1 MIPERIVEEVR
12 ARADIVE
19 IIGEQVPL
27 KRAGKD
33 FKALCPFHHEKT
45 PSFHVVPSKGF
56 YNCFGCGA
64 SGDVF
69 RFVMARTG
77 ASFPDA
83 VRQIAAKVG
92 VEIPADAEGGT
103 AEEPHRALYEAMA
116 FASDHFQRQLQSPS
130 GQIARRYLEHRGIAA
145 ASVERF
151 LLGHSSGE
159 WRELR
164 EAAHRHG
171 IEDAVLL
178 GAGLIKESEKSDEPY
193 DRFRDRVIFPI
204 AEVSGRLVAF
214 GGRALRQGENTP
226 KYLNSPETPIYH
238 KGLILYGLN
247 WARQAIRR
255 EGAALVVE
263 GYMDYVSLASRGIEH
278 VVAGMGTALTGEQAN
293 LIARYTAKTLL
304 LYDSDTAGTRATFR
318 SADALLR
325 AGVHPLV
332 VTLPPGEDP
341 DSLVRS
347 GGAQALQPHLENAVD
362 VIERKLEILQARG
375 FFADIDGQRRA
386 LDRLLPTIRA
396 TLDPALRDIYI
407 QRVAERTGVR
417 PDTLEHEVE
426 HGGDGG
432 SLARWRT
439 PRAQPERRRS
449 AAVAATSTTGPASER
464 LLLFLMLRDP
474 ARIPQAQRVVSPED
488 LADPAHRELYEALL
502 RHGGVNGGADAL
514 GLSAVARLRFD
525 EIQRDRTEIS
535 DGDRSFEDA
544 VADIKEIRGLFR
556 RLDELDAKV
565 ARARD
570 AQEQITIVQQK
581 TEVWRELRARGVGE
595 LNPRYSSRRFRR
607 RSRDPRESGPDETPT
622 EES

>member
-19 IIGEQVPL
+19 IIGEQVSL

-92 VEIPADAEGGT
+92 VEIPADSGDGE
-103 AEEPHRALYEAMA
+103 AEEPHRALYEAIA
-116 FASDHFQRQLQSPS
+116 FASDYFRRQLERT
-130 GQIARRYLEHRGIAA
+130 GGEVARRYLEQRGIAA
-145 ASVERF
+145 ESIERF
-151 LLGHSSGE
+151 LLGYASGE

-164 EAAHRHG
+164 EAAHHHG
-171 IEDAVLL
+171 ITDATLL
-178 GAGLIKESEKSDEPY
+178 AAGLIKESERSDEPY

-214 GGRALRQGENTP
+214 GGRALRPGDSTP

-247 WARQAIRR
+247 WSRQAIRR
-255 EGAALVVE
+255 EGSALVVE
-263 GYMDYVSLASRGIEH
+263 GYMDYVSLAARGIEH
-278 VVAGMGTALTGEQAN
+278 VVAGMGTALTGDQAN
-293 LIARYTAKTLL
+293 LIARYTAKALL

-341 DSLVRS
+341 DSLVRK
-347 GGAQALQPHLENAVD
+347 GGAQALLPHLDNAAD
-362 VIERKLEILQARG
+362 VIERKLQILDERG
-375 FFADIDGQRRA
+375 FFTDIDGQRRA

-396 TLDPALRDIYI
+396 TLDTALRDIYI
-407 QRVAERTGVR
+407 MRVAERTGVR
-417 PDTLEHEVE
+417 RETLEHEVE

-432 SLARWRT
+432 SLSRWRT
-439 PRAQPERRRS
+439 PRPQPERRPAK
-449 AAVAATSTTGPASER
+449 AAAAGAPAAAPSER
-464 LLLFLMLRDP
+464 LLLFLLLRDP
-474 ARIPQAQRVVSPED
+474 ARIPQAERVVMPED
-488 LADPAHRELYEALL
+488 LADPANRELYEALL

-514 GLSAVARLRFD
+514 GLSAMARLRFD
-525 EIQRDRTEIS
+525 EIQRDRTEIT

-556 RLDELDAKV
+556 RLDELDARL
-565 ARARD
+565 ARTKD
-570 AQEQITIVQQK
+570 AEAQNAIVQQK
-581 TEVWRELRARGVGE
+581 SDVWRELRARGLGE
-595 LNPRYSSRRFRR
+595 LNPRYVSRRFRQ
-607 RSRDPRESGPDETPT
+607 RSRNERNAGPDEPPT
-622 EES
+622 EER